1 MTGSRV
7 NFKTILAKY
16 QNVNKGNVRLTQSTL
31 FLSKPINP
39 TTTVYNFDVL
49 ESQTQTLEGDEIRLN
64 LNDEYTITQIGFY
77 LQARVLFRNEAGFTD
92 SGAKVLLTDT
102 LFGVTASEAVK
113 LQPFY
118 DGAFQIAVNNIIYL
132 DKYDTKKSNYTPITQ
147 VNAGGGSGLTYT
159 ANFESVDFSKNG
171 LYFCEPMVV
180 LSGAKKNT
188 LQLTLPR
195 AISEATFI
203 VNDNNNGVYYLKV
216 DRVVCKFLGLNAQNG
231 ASFQK

>member
-1 MTGSRV
+1 MASRV

-16 QNVNKGNVRLTQSTL
+16 QNINKGNVRLTQSTL

-49 ESQTQTLEGDEIRLN
+49 ESQTQTLQGDEIRLN
-64 LNDEYTITQIGFY
+64 LNDEFSITQIGFY
-77 LQARVLFRNEAGFTD
+77 LQASVLGREGVDT
-92 SGAKVLLTDT
+92 GARVLLTHT
-102 LFGVTASEAVK
+102 QFENNFVEAAK

-132 DKYDTKKSNYTPITQ
+132 DKYDTKKSNITPITQ
-147 VNAGGGSGLTYT
+147 NNAGGGVAYT
-159 ANFESVDFSKNG
+159 ATFDSDDFSKHG
-171 LYFCEPMVV
+171 LYPTEPIIV
-180 LSGAKKNT
+180 LSGAKKNN

-195 AISEATFI
+195 SISVANI
-203 VNDNNNGVYYLKV
+203 VSTDNTGANYTLRI
-216 DRVVCKFLGLNAQNG
+216 DRVVCKLLGLNAQNG

>member
-1 MTGSRV
+1 MTSRV

-16 QNVNKGNVRLTQSTL
+16 QNINKGNVRLTQSTL

-49 ESQTQTLEGDEIRLN
+49 ESQTQTLQGDEIRLN

-77 LQARVLFRNEAGFTD
+77 LQASILNELRVDT
-92 SGAKVLLTDT
+92 GAKVLLTHAQFQ
-102 LFGVTASEAVK
+102 LLASEAIK

-118 DGAFQIAVNNIIYL
+118 DGAFQIAVNNIVYL
-132 DKYDTKKSNYTPITQ
+132 DKYDTKKSNYIPIAQ
-147 VNAGGGSGLTYT
+147 NNLGGGSALGFYT
-159 ANFESVDFSKNG
+159 ATSDSVDFTKNG

-195 AISEATFI
+195 AIDIANFTLT
-203 VNDNNNGVYYLKV
+203 DNSGANYILKV

>member
-1 MTGSRV
+1 MASRV

-31 FLSKPINP
+31 LLSKPISP

-49 ESQTQTLEGDEIRLN
+49 ESQTQTLQGDEIRLN
-64 LNDEYTITQIGFY
+64 LNDEFSITQMGFY
-77 LQARVLFRNEAGFTD
+77 LQAAVLGRE
-92 SGAKVLLTDT
+92 GADTGARVLLTNSQFQ
-102 LFGVTASEAVK
+102 LNANEAAK

-132 DKYDTKKSNYTPITQ
+132 DKYDTKKSNITPITQ
-147 VNAGGGSGLTYT
+147 NNAGGGPGIGYYT
-159 ANFESVDFSKNG
+159 ATSDSDDFSKHG
-171 LYFCEPMVV
+171 LYPTEPIIV
-180 LSGAKKNT
+180 LSGAKKNN

-195 AISEATFI
+195 AIDVATFLLR
-203 VNDNNNGVYYLKV
+203 DNADNQYSLRV
-216 DRVVCKFLGLNAQNG
+216 DRVVVKLLGLNAQNG